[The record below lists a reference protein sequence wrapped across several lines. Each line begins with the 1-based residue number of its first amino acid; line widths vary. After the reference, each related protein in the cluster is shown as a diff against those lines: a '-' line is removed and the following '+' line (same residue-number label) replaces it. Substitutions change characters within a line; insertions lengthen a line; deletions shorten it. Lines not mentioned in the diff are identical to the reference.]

1 MSKTVLSYTK
11 QQSINSNLKKINEV
25 KYGSK
30 IKLNMNLIKFNQE
43 LEMEREM
50 KKEVDKNWHERR
62 EIIAKKGQRK
72 GEEEG

>member
-50 KKEVDKNWHERR
+50 KKEVDKNWQERR